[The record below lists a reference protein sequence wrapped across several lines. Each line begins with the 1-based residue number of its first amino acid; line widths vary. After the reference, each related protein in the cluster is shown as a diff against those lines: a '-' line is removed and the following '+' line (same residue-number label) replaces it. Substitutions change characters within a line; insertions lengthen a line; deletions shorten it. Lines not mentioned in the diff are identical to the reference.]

1 MESPLWSEVEPS
13 QFAWEREALA
23 FLKAGLPN
31 HEPYRAWSNFEF
43 VADDGSVN
51 EVDALVIGPQGL
63 FLVEIKSHP
72 GVITGDQQRW
82 TWTRPNDGGHS
93 TFDNPLLA
101 ANRKARKLRSLLQRQ
116 PAYVSA
122 KVPTPW
128 VEPLVFLS
136 SASLDCRLHDIAR
149 PGVTCRDDLVVP
161 ERVAFPPLPGVLK
174 AVRDPQSANI
184 RPHPV
189 DRPASRRLAD
199 ALGQI
204 GIRPTSR
211 HRRLG
216 DWELGEL
223 LDEGDGWQDYVAT
236 RGTVRSQRRVRV
248 YLAGRAHTK
257 DEGEQLRRT
266 AQREFVLLEPL
277 RHPGVA
283 QPLDLQQ
290 HEWGPALIFERAEGE
305 ERLDLWAATNLDGLG
320 AYERI
325 GLVRSLGEALD
336 YAHRHNLTHR
346 ALAPRNVLVRPD
358 PAAAGG
364 VQLVISNWQSATRVL
379 QTTLTKVPNALSER
393 LTESDEVFLAPEV
406 AANPDRVDGVAADV
420 FSLGALAYLLLS
432 GRPPGRTPLERTSL
446 LQQHGY
452 LPLDVALDGAS
463 AKLTELVAFATQ
475 ADAGDRYGSAGEFL
489 ADLEDALDELTR
501 GEEPT
506 AVDPLEASRGDVLDG
521 GWTVLRRLG
530 KGSTA
535 LALLVERGGAVE
547 VLKVAL
553 DEDHADRLAHE
564 ARTLG
569 RLKDRGVVACHGVER
584 VGGRT
589 ALRLEPAGDVST
601 SGSETDVLLTL
612 ADRLRRDGRV
622 GLDLL
627 GRFGEDLLAV
637 VALLEDE
644 GVAHRDLKPDNLGVR
659 QRGKNDELHLV
670 LFDFSLSGTPAD
682 QIRAGTPGYLDP
694 FLEERR
700 PRRWDLAAERYAAA
714 VTLYEMATGVRPEWG
729 DGRSD
734 PLLLEDLVPRIES
747 DLFDVAVR
755 DGLTAFFGEALHR
768 KPVNRFDTA
777 AEMVRAWVGVFARPA
792 TTATTTAT
800 TADPGIDPAEVERL
814 VAMATDRTPVGE
826 LGLSAAALGV
836 LERLGLATAGDLGRL
851 PANDLVAVRGVGNRV
866 RAELRTASRRLA
878 EHLDALPEADEHAY
892 SIDSLLTLCVPRGTA
907 PAVVVD
913 VGPTRELLG
922 LDGDGSEAWPSL
934 KRVADRFHLD
944 RVAADDL
951 LERARKRWQK
961 HTALTGVRDDID
973 AVLAASG
980 GLGTGEEVAHALL
993 DRRGSPATGA
1003 ERLRRARAVV
1013 RAAVEAEAG
1022 RAGARFGFRRL
1033 GTTVVLYA
1041 ESARVDAQEL
1051 IDYAAAL
1058 GPVAD
1063 DLARTDPLA
1072 SPAVAVERLRAVPV
1086 PFGFELLTDTRLV
1099 RLAAAASQAAAVSS
1113 RLELYPR
1120 GMAAERALGLAR
1132 AALLGVGTL
1141 NEEQLRDRVRT
1152 RFPDAAA
1159 LPERPALDRLVA
1171 DTVGLEWFAPAGAD
1185 QGGYRVPPPPEVSSG
1200 SSVFGRS
1207 VTRYTRTAAVPDD
1220 DRRIATDTN
1229 DRLLRSVDGGGF
1241 LTITTSTNRYLQAE
1255 RDLGTAFA
1263 LDVVDV
1269 DAALLAAMHA
1279 EAGRKNIRWADAV
1292 IPADAAGPGGQ
1303 RWANL
1308 LRVARAAAAEVE
1320 ADVLARPAVLLTR
1333 PGLLARYGLLD
1344 GLVDRLRDRTTVRA
1358 EPGQVLR
1365 SVWLLAAAE
1374 DPTATPTVDGAV
1386 VPVQTPT
1393 QWMPLPE
1400 PWLRGAHRHPGAA

>member
-1 MESPLWSEVEPS
+1 MESPLWTEVEQS

-43 VADDGSVN
+43 VADDGSIN
-51 EVDALVIGPQGL
+51 EIDALVIGPQGL
-63 FLVEIKSHP
+63 FLVEVKSHP

-82 TWTRPNDGGHS
+82 TWTRPDDGTHS

-116 PAYVSA
+116 PAYAGARPRV
-122 KVPTPW
+122 PW

-161 ERVAFPPLPGVLK
+161 ERVAFPRLPGVLK
-174 AVRDPQSANI
+174 AVRDPQSAAI
-184 RPHPV
+184 RSEQV

-266 AQREFVLLEPL
+266 AQREFALLEPL

-305 ERLDLWAATNLDGLG
+305 ERLDLWATTNLDGLG

-346 ALAPRNVLVRPD
+346 AVAPRNVLVRPD
-358 PAAAGG
+358 PTAAGG

-379 QTTLTKVPNALSER
+379 QTTLTMVPDALAER

-432 GRPPGRTPLERTSL
+432 GRAPGTTPLERTSL

-463 AKLTELVAFATQ
+463 RKLIELVAFATQ
-475 ADAGDRYGSAGEFL
+475 ADAGDRFGSAGEFL

-501 GEEPT
+501 GEEPA

-535 LALLVERGGAVE
+535 LALLAERDGTVE

-553 DEDHADRLAHE
+553 DEDHAERLTHE

-601 SGSETDVLLTL
+601 SAGETDVLLTL

-659 QRGKNDELHLV
+659 QRGKNGELHLV
-670 LFDFSLSGTPAD
+670 LFDFSLSATPAD

-734 PLLLEDLVPRIES
+734 PLLLDDLVPRIES

-755 DGLTAFFGEALHR
+755 DGLTAFFAEALHR
-768 KPVNRFDTA
+768 KPANRFDTA

-792 TTATTTAT
+792 TTATT
-800 TADPGIDPAEVERL
+800 ADPGFDPAEAERL

-934 KRVADRFHLD
+934 KRVADRFQLD

-973 AVLAASG
+973 AVLKASG

-1063 DLARTDPLA
+1063 ELARTDPLA

-1099 RLAAAASQAAAVSS
+1099 GLASAASQAAAVSS

-1120 GMAAERALGLAR
+1120 GMAVERALGLAR

-1159 LPERPALDRLVA
+1159 LPERPALDQLVVE
-1171 DTVGLEWFAPAGAD
+1171 TVGLEWFAPAGAD
-1185 QGGYRVPPPPEVSSG
+1185 QGGYRVPPPPEALSAAST
-1200 SSVFGRS
+1200 FGRS
-1207 VTRYTRTAAVPDD
+1207 ITRYTRVAGVPDD

-1229 DRLLRSVDGGGF
+1229 DRLQRSIDGGGF
-1241 LTITTSTNRYLQAE
+1241 VTVSTTTERYLQAE
-1255 RDLGTAFA
+1255 RNLVAAFGLDL
-1263 LDVVDV
+1263 VDV
-1269 DAALLAAMHA
+1269 DAALLAAMHTYA
-1279 EAGRKNIRWADAV
+1279 ADRNIRWADAV
-1292 IPADAAGPGGQ
+1292 IPADTAGPEGQ
-1303 RWANL
+1303 RWGNL
-1308 LRVARAAAAEVE
+1308 LRVAAAAAEQLE

-1344 GLVDRLRDRTTVRA
+1344 GLVDRLRDRTTVRSA
-1358 EPGQVLR
+1358 PGQLLR
-1365 SVWLLAAAE
+1365 TVWLLVAAD
-1374 DPTATPTVDGAV
+1374 DPTAKPTVDGVV
-1386 VPVQTPT
+1386 VPVQAPT
-1393 QWMPLPE
+1393 QWMALPE
-1400 PWLRGAHRHPGAA
+1400 PWLRNAHRPEPGAA